1 MTDKK
6 TNTLIGILPK
16 SCTSGLICFTG
27 LISFSISLWFINKYN
42 IDNYTGGIFAGL
54 AFAVPIIILE
64 NFVLKT
70 YRRVSTGLDFTF
82 KNKINIERVV
92 IRLVGLYSTLAVVII
107 FYWLF
112 PEYNSNLYG
121 LYWRL
126 AKTLLKI
133 IVFGSIPYFLI
144 LDKFLI
150 ESKESYWKIG
160 MIVLGKWKGLNYDG
174 LKNYFL
180 GWLVKAFFL
189 PLMFVSL
196 CGNIGYL
203 KENQFYIISSHFN
216 FSGFFASMTNY
227 IYTIDLVVVTVG
239 YTLTLRIFDS
249 HIRTV
254 EPSFLG
260 WYVALQ
266 CYQPF
271 WGALSGNYFAY
282 AGTYSW
288 EKWLW
293 GYHDIYILWGILILL
308 LLSIYSW
315 ASVLFGLR
323 FSNLTNRGIITN
335 GPYRYMRHPA
345 YISKNLSWWL
355 VSVPFISNEGLLIG
369 LKHCLLLLLVN
380 FIYFMRAKTEERHLS
395 KDAVYVQYALGINQ
409 KGIFKAIYKILPFLK
424 YNPDKYIKNTN

>member
-1 MTDKK
+1 MPDKK
-6 TNTLIGILPK
+6 ASILPT
-16 SCTSGLICFTG
+16 SCTSVWFCFIG
-27 LISFSISLWFINKYN
+27 LISFTISLWLIKKYD
-42 IDNYTGGIFAGL
+42 IDNYLGGIIAGL
-54 AFAVPIIILE
+54 AFTLPIIILE
-64 NFVLKT
+64 YLKCKT
-70 YRRVSTGLDFTF
+70 FSRASTGLNFTL
-82 KNKINIERVV
+82 KNKIDIERVV
-92 IRLVGLYSTLAVVII
+92 IKLIGLYATLALVAC

-112 PEYNSNLYG
+112 PEYNSGYYE

-126 AKTLLKI
+126 AKFLLKI
-133 IVFGSIPYFLI
+133 IVFGSIPYFFI
-144 LDKFLI
+144 LDRFLT
-150 ESKESYWKIG
+150 EPKENYWKVG

-174 LKNYFL
+174 LKDYFL

-196 CGNIGYL
+196 CGNIGYI
-203 KENQFYIISSHFN
+203 KGNQFYMLSDPFN

-227 IYTIDLVVVTVG
+227 IYTVDLVVVTVG
-239 YTLTLRIFDS
+239 YILTLRILDS

-282 AGTYSW
+282 SGGYTW
-288 EKWLW
+288 ERWLW
-293 GYHDIYILWGILILL
+293 NYHNLYVLWGILILI

-315 ASVLFGLR
+315 ASISFGLR

-335 GPYRYMRHPA
+335 GPYRFMRHPA
-345 YISKNLSWWL
+345 YVSKNLSWWL
-355 VSVPFISNEGLLIG
+355 VSIPFLSNEGFLIG
-369 LKHCLLLLLVN
+369 FKHCLILLLVN

-395 KDAVYVQYALGINQ
+395 KDTTYVQYALAINQ
-409 KGIFKAIYKILPFLK
+409 TGIFKTLYKVLPILK
-424 YNPDKYIKNTN
+424 YTPDKYKK